1 MRYQLVKFDGPRTA
15 KKFASRPLDRL
26 ARPLHYTL
34 SVPAATGAG
43 KIGTVGCRPQVRLI
57 DGGQA
62 TTMVARRRQTRWRK
76 IDTMPSI
83 SPHSRE
89 HCYRRAGPTSRVSR
103 RKKMGLKF
111 DPPASGPR
119 PMKLVRNLR
128 DSRLAPSDIRPDA
141 AGRKRGTISAA
152 QALHKFLTAAID
164 EVQSARAVFV
174 ASNPV
179 GAGARRCGS
188 KILQCVCQLGRIPV
202 LRQLDRRAA
211 QYSNISFRN

>member
-15 KKFASRPLDRL
+15 KKFASGPVDRL

-119 PMKLVRNLR
+119 PMKLVRISVIA
-128 DSRLAPSDIRPDA
+128 DSHRATSGLTPLAGNVVQFQR
-141 AGRKRGTISAA
+141 RKHCT
-152 QALHKFLTAAID
+152 
-164 EVQSARAVFV
+164 
-174 ASNPV
+174 
-179 GAGARRCGS
+179 
-188 KILQCVCQLGRIPV
+188 
-202 LRQLDRRAA
+202 
-211 QYSNISFRN
+211 SF

>member
-1 MRYQLVKFDGPRTA
+1 MPRESASNELSTA
-15 KKFASRPLDRL
+15 MCWGSVMTGLSAATGGGKYC
-26 ARPLHYTL
+26 ARAVAI
-34 SVPAATGAG
+34 SAATGAG

-119 PMKLVRNLR
+119 PMKLVRISVIA
-128 DSRLAPSDIRPDA
+128 DSHRATSGLTPLAGNVVQFQR
-141 AGRKRGTISAA
+141 RKHCT
-152 QALHKFLTAAID
+152 
-164 EVQSARAVFV
+164 
-174 ASNPV
+174 
-179 GAGARRCGS
+179 
-188 KILQCVCQLGRIPV
+188 
-202 LRQLDRRAA
+202 
-211 QYSNISFRN
+211 SF